1 VSALEDL
8 VGELEGAAARLRSG
22 RISPE
27 QAAALVERCADLAA
41 RVDSELERQARAARE
56 DPLPGQEE
64 LL

>member
-8 VGELEGAAARLRSG
+8 VGELEDAATRLRSG